1 VREAR
6 EVTLLRKRTFMF
18 LTLFMVDGFAAT
30 SFHREGREAR
40 EVAFLK
46 TRTLMFLT
54 LFTVDG
60 FPAKSLTN
68 GMLRGRRPE

>member
-1 VREAR
+1 
-6 EVTLLRKRTFMF
+6 
-18 LTLFMVDGFAAT
+18 MVDGFAAT